1 MKEIFNEH
9 LHAFNAFYK
18 ELSHIYH
25 EEALAAG
32 ISDSAFEVLYCLST
46 LEDGCCQKHI
56 AQASFLSKQTIN
68 SSIKALEKKGW
79 IELRKG
85 KGREC
90 GVYLMDGGRDVIEMY
105 VYPAIQ
111 RENEAFEQ
119 MGEEN
124 AGRFIELGQRYVHH
138 LKQGK
143 EKTA

>member
-9 LHAFNAFYK
+9 LRAFNAFYK

-90 GVYLMDGGRDVIEMY
+90 GVYLMDRGRDVIKMY

-119 MGEEN
+119 MGE
-124 AGRFIELGQRYVHH
+124 LGQRYVHH

-143 EKTA
+143 EKTT

>member
-9 LHAFNAFYK
+9 LRAFNAFYK

-85 KGREC
+85 KATPYQAP
-90 GVYLMDGGRDVIEMY
+90 VLA
-105 VYPAIQ
+105 PAAKSWKPTSSASTTLSSLHSPIP
-111 RENEAFEQ
+111 E
-119 MGEEN
+119 
-124 AGRFIELGQRYVHH
+124 
-138 LKQGK
+138 
-143 EKTA
+143 